1 MATANTLVQIGST
14 VTVGGG
20 GAATIDFTSIPA
32 TYTDLVVKMSARS
45 NDSGTN
51 WNNIKVTF
59 NTSSANASW
68 KAIRGYNGSIVN
80 SSASSQIEV
89 WIDFNASTANV
100 FGNLEIYIPNY
111 TSSNYKSISADMVT
125 EGTSS
130 DEHAAILTGLWSDTA
145 AINALGFTPS
155 SGSFLQYTTAS
166 LYGILKY

>member
-1 MATANTLVQIGST
+1 MATANTFVQIGST
-14 VTVGGG
+14 VTVGSG

-45 NDSGTN
+45 SDSATN

-68 KAIRGYNGSIVN
+68 KALRGYNGAVVN
-80 SSASSQIEV
+80 SSASSQIEI
-89 WIDFNASTANV
+89 WINFNASTANV

-111 TSSNYKSISADMVT
+111 ASSDYKSISADTVT

-130 DEHAAILTGLWSDTA
+130 DVHVGLVAGLWSNTA